1 MRIALSVGNSR
12 PALSLALA
20 AALLAGCV
28 TRPVPPRPAP
38 PPAPVPAP
46 APTLE
51 TRAVYEP
58 ALFEML
64 PATRDADWAAAWPA
78 FRQTCQARGQ
88 RDAWRTACAQAAG
101 VNGADGR
108 SVRAFFAA
116 NFDAYRL
123 LAQRFEG
130 ERLVDSRD
138 AGLMTGY
145 YEPLLNGSR
154 QRSAAFAT
162 PLYRVPADL
171 LVIDLASVAPETA
184 NLRLRGKLQ
193 GRRVVPYPARG
204 EITAGDL
211 LAGNELA
218 WVDDPVEAFFLQVQ
232 GSGRLRFEDGSQ
244 VRVGYGDQNGHP
256 YRSIGRWLIDQGELT
271 LDQASMAGIKAWIA
285 RNPSR
290 AKELL
295 DQNPSFV
302 FFRELPLGDP
312 AAGPVGALGVP
323 LTPGHSVAAD
333 ARYVPLGAPL
343 VIATTDPTSN
353 APLVRPMLAQDTG
366 GAIRGPLR
374 FDFFWGFGAEA
385 GQIAGRQKHEASAW
399 LLVPRG
405 STPEALLKR

>member
-1 MRIALSVGNSR
+1 V
-12 PALSLALA
+12 
-20 AALLAGCV
+20 
-28 TRPVPPRPAP
+28 
-38 PPAPVPAP
+38 
-46 APTLE
+46 E

-78 FRQTCQARGQ
+78 FLQTCRARGQ
-88 RDAWRTACAQAAG
+88 RDAWRNVCAQAAA
-101 VNGADGR
+101 VAAPDGR

-116 NFDAYRL
+116 NFDTYRV
-123 LAQRFEG
+123 LAQRVEG
-130 ERLVDSRD
+130 ERLVESRD

-162 PLYRVPADL
+162 PLYRVPPDL
-171 LVIDLASVAPETA
+171 LIIDLASVAPETA
-184 NLRLRGKLQ
+184 NLRLRGRLQ
-193 GRRVVPYPARG
+193 GRRVVPYPARS
-204 EITAGDL
+204 EISGGDL

-244 VRVGYGDQNGHP
+244 IRVGYGDQNGHP
-256 YRSIGRWLIDQGELT
+256 YRSIGRWLVDQGELT
-271 LDQASMAGIKAWIA
+271 LDQASMQGIKTWIA

-290 AKELL
+290 ARELL

-333 ARYVPLGAPL
+333 ARYIPLGAPL
-343 VIATTDPTSN
+343 VIATTDPATN

-385 GQIAGRQKHEASAW
+385 GQNAGRQKHEVSAW